1 MTGTP
6 VWFTEAVADRPE
18 EHRIRVDGADITYLA
33 WGEPGRPGIVF
44 VHGGAA
50 HAHWW
55 SHIAPAFTDEH
66 RVAAIDLSGHGDSDW
81 RDTYTLDGWCDEV
94 AAVIEDAGFEG
105 PPIMVGHSMGGFVT
119 VATAARHSRMLAG
132 AIIIDSPIMVE
143 DAEVVQARATDQFK
157 RPKTYEDPAEAWA
170 RFRTVPEQAVYLP
183 YVRDNIARH
192 SLRLDPDDNR
202 WHWKFDAG
210 IFVPKRHEAAALLGQ
225 VSCRVALLRCEHGL
239 VTADIGDYM
248 YDKLG
253 RAAPVIELPTAGH
266 HPMLDVPLILIT
278 AIRSLLADWDHS
290 TPLSRRGR

>member
-1 MTGTP
+1 MTSAP
-6 VWFTEAVADRPE
+6 AWFTNALANRPRS
-18 EHRIRVDGADITYLA
+18 HQVTVDDASINWLS
-33 WGEPGRPGIVF
+33 WGDVGKPGLIF

-55 SHIAPAFTDEH
+55 SHIAPMFAAEH

-81 RDTYTLDGWCDEV
+81 RTTYTLDGWCDEV
-94 AAVIEDAGFEG
+94 AAVIEGAGFDG

-119 VATAARHSRMLAG
+119 VATAARHSEMLAG

-143 DAEVVQARATDQFK
+143 DAEVVQARSTDQFK
-157 RPKTYEDPAEAWA
+157 RPKTYEDPSEAWA

-183 YVRDNIARH
+183 WVRDNIARH
-192 SLRLDPDDNR
+192 SLRLDPADNR

-225 VSCRVALLRCEHGL
+225 VRCRMGLLRCENGL
-239 VTADIGDYM
+239 VTPDIGEYM

-253 RAAPVIELPTAGH
+253 RVAPVIELPTAGH

-290 TPLSRRGR
+290 IPFRRRER